1 MMNFFK
7 LFLAGLFF
15 SQCMSSQEKKAF
27 TTEALKE
34 QFLNQDKNTINL
46 EEILNKHKGK
56 ILLIDIW
63 ASWCPD
69 CINGLPKLK
78 KLQADFP
85 ALQMVTLSYDK
96 TFEAWQNGIQK
107 HELIGDHYLIQSAW
121 KGGDFRKQI
130 DLDWIPRYILI
141 DKSGQIVKY
150 RSIEADDSDLINLLK
165 TL

>member
-1 MMNFFK
+1 MNFFK

-27 TTEALKE
+27 TAEALKE
-34 QFLNQDKNTINL
+34 QFLNQEKNTLNL
-46 EEILNKHKGK
+46 QEILNKHKGK
-56 ILLIDIW
+56 IVLIDIW

-96 TFEAWQNGIQK
+96 TFEAWQSGIQK

-150 RSIEADDSDLINLLK
+150 RSIEADDSALINLLK